1 MIFIQIFCASIKR
14 LSAHVIREGGIHFE
28 KNRLNSST
36 LTIVALPWIYF
47 LAGATPKHFSSCIVT
62 CAWSLELILIKGHL
76 LRYKYWCLPWDEMLS
91 CKIRWYCLRHFLLTL
106 IYDKTVSFFSGGSCS
121 SIVEHGCSGSA
132 NSRCVIRVSL
142 DQNGAATA
150 KLTVTFWLVIFFI
163 FNYLVSCIAREEN
176 CCCWSF

>member
-14 LSAHVIREGGIHFE
+14 LSAHVIREGCIYFK

-47 LAGATPKHFSSCIVT
+47 LAGATPKNFSSCIVT
-62 CAWSLELILIKGHL
+62 RAGSLELILIKGHL
-76 LRYKYWCLPWDEMLS
+76 LRYKYWC
-91 CKIRWYCLRHFLLTL
+91 
-106 IYDKTVSFFSGGSCS
+106 FFSGGSCS
-121 SIVEHGCSGSA
+121 SIVEHGCSRSA

-150 KLTVTFWLVIFFI
+150 KLTITFWLVIFFI
-163 FNYLVSCIAREEN
+163 FNFLVSCIAREEN
-176 CCCWSF
+176 CCCRSF